1 MDMKLQR
8 PPKSP
13 CKGDFKPPD
22 LPRTVG
28 VVHPLLIRR
37 ENGKLILSPDKEKGS
52 LSG

>member
-13 CKGDFKPPD
+13 SEGDFKPPD

-28 VVHPLLIRR
+28 VGHPPYQ
-37 ENGKLILSPDKEKGS
+37 EGKWKINFVS
-52 LSG
+52 